1 MSLKSVFYSLG
12 QRLNGS
18 IHKDGEVDMEAPFGL
33 KPYTVAT
40 LPDAADF
47 EGKIL
52 YVSDGASGAKF
63 RGSDGATWVS
73 LG

>member
-18 IHKDGEVDMEAPFGL
+18 IHKDGQVDMEAPFGL

-40 LPDAADF
+40 LPDATEY
-47 EGKIL
+47 EGKII
-52 YVSDGASGAKF
+52 YVSDGGAGAVF
-63 RGSDGATWVS
+63 QGSDGTVWVN